1 MCSGGLTGWPGVIAF
16 QATRIIRRTRDG
28 QLALAELKKENM
40 SERDVDSKS
49 TGDNDCVGL
58 MDVEDRETKV
68 DTLISTEMRADLR
81 VGEYEVKLGTLSL
94 RGG

>member
-28 QLALAELKKENM
+28 QLALAELKKENV

-81 VGEYEVKLGTLSL
+81 VGE
-94 RGG
+94 